1 MNIPRSRLQRDR
13 LGRAKSLCTTLV
25 TCSLVA
31 LLGACAATQPAG
43 DDAASRA
50 QQRWDALLSGDL
62 DTAYAF
68 FSPGYRSSHSRVD
81 FEIDLRSRRV
91 RWTGAKVLEAS
102 CEADLC
108 TVQSKVDY
116 KVNRPVPGVPEWGS
130 AQQIAERWVRVDGQ
144 WWFFPEK

>member
-1 MNIPRSRLQRDR
+1 MSTPTKPQHNAPVNTGAHLFRLF
-13 LGRAKSLCTTLV
+13 LA
-25 TCSLVA
+25 CSLIV
-31 LLGACAATQPAG
+31 LVSACAAKQPAAG
-43 DDAASRA
+43 DVKNRA
-50 QQRWDALLSGDL
+50 QARWDALMAGDL

-68 FSPGYRSSHSRVD
+68 YSPGYRTSHSRVD

-116 KVNRPVPGVPEWGS
+116 KVNKPVPGIPEWKS
-130 AQQIAERWVRVDGQ
+130 SEQIAERWVRVDGQ
-144 WWFFPEK
+144 WWFFPDK